1 MKNHWKILG
10 VLLGILVF
18 FNSCQDDTE
27 GLIPETAVNQE
38 GHTHFDT
45 VNGHEIPHIIDFL
58 KSKSNDKM
66 QFTLTDDVS
75 PVGTN
80 RNHEEDLT
88 VTTPLLDQIKQATNS
103 FGKSNYTFKLIE
115 EETRESTYFLNLV
128 VKEYGGLLYM
138 YILKY
143 VPTEGWLNTYT
154 GDQDLSSFDG
164 VIYLYADDG
173 KYLATM
179 DMSQGVST
187 SSQGRSSDCP
197 DPNTDNGSSDGPGDG
212 TTGPGDG
219 TSTTNGDGSGGL
231 EIGIGAE
238 FGWRCNWRNMIHPNP
253 DVCNN
258 TEAGGEW
265 VLIIIDSAHRSM
277 ANRTVCPP
285 PDENCQIDCV
295 GNVDPVA
302 CICVEEDE
310 QVEGIDI
317 PVIIDITDT
326 IKANLIE
333 TLQLNSEQQTWLDN
347 LNGSQLG
354 DIATFLNENDNSEEA
369 RRALEITINVDQQF
383 GLGSPYSDDFV
394 DVVNCCG
401 NFPILIINPLAGVK
415 YYQYVRTEIAFIKQS
430 EYQEYYN
437 PNTDEYNI
445 PFWELRKI
453 YWRAHKVAVQLG
465 LDIIGLIPVFGEV
478 ADITNGVI
486 YAVSGDGV
494 NASLSFASAIP
505 IAGWFT
511 TGAKLAVATIVL
523 VDGART
529 TLRWIAT
536 AEGIIKFGSRG
547 QLRKVLGLATGNP
560 LQAHHL
566 IPWARRTHPLVQKA
580 AKSGNAFHLN
590 EVLNGIPRPSN
601 LHLGGHNHYN
611 SMILALLTNHNTL
624 NPNLTN
630 EEAYEFITD
639 LADHIRDLI
648 NTNPG
653 LNSGEIADLIN
664 FP

>member
-295 GNVDPVA
+295 GNVDPVT
-302 CICVEEDE
+302 CTCVEEDE
-310 QVEGIDI
+310 EVEGTDI
-317 PVIIDITDT
+317 PVIIDISD
-326 IKANLIE
+326 IALVANLNE
-333 TLQLNSEQQTWLDN
+333 YLEPDLTDEQIDW
-347 LNGSQLG
+347 
-354 DIATFLNENDNSEEA
+354 IFENEENREFAEY
-369 RRALEITINVDQQF
+369 ALEILKANPDANPLLGADCRSFEYAQPPGALQKGCAVTDFNHTFYTAGIRSN
-383 GLGSPYSDDFV
+383 GSPYYGEIDSDIDIIYFTMPTFLTNGQAANLTAEAVTNAIQATDLHFFV
-394 DVVNCCG
+394 DPDISQFDLGDFFRDALISQMTILGGSVSTSVEP
-401 NFPILIINPLAGVK
+401 FPIPSPAPYLTSLFGA
-415 YYQYVRTEIAFIKQS
+415 S
-430 EYQEYYN
+430 
-437 PNTDEYNI
+437 TDCN
-445 PFWELRKI
+445 
-453 YWRAHKVAVQLG
+453 
-465 LDIIGLIPVFGEV
+465 
-478 ADITNGVI
+478 
-486 YAVSGDGV
+486 
-494 NASLSFASAIP
+494 
-505 IAGWFT
+505 
-511 TGAKLAVATIVL
+511 
-523 VDGART
+523 
-529 TLRWIAT
+529 
-536 AEGIIKFGSRG
+536 
-547 QLRKVLGLATGNP
+547 
-560 LQAHHL
+560 
-566 IPWARRTHPLVQKA
+566 
-580 AKSGNAFHLN
+580 
-590 EVLNGIPRPSN
+590 
-601 LHLGGHNHYN
+601 
-611 SMILALLTNHNTL
+611 
-624 NPNLTN
+624 
-630 EEAYEFITD
+630 
-639 LADHIRDLI
+639 
-648 NTNPG
+648 
-653 LNSGEIADLIN
+653 
-664 FP
+664 